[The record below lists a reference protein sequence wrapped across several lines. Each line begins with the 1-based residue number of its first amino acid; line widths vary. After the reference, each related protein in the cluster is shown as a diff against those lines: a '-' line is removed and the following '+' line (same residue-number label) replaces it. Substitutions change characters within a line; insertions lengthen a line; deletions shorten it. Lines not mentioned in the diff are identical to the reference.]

1 MMHTCC
7 FGLLTRIF
15 CLFFWGLAA
24 LHCSLEAQPAKVNKQ
39 ACEPTRNKQAERMFA
54 QVEKQKEEGFKRK
67 MLREILEVEPD
78 YYEVLYLL
86 GRKTYAVKQHDE
98 ALRCFTRVAEL
109 CAQYSPYTYYFIGK
123 VQLERDRPA
132 EALVAFKKFMAFE
145 DGISDKEYEEV
156 KMLMPGLAND
166 ASLMGN
172 PVPFDPMPVM
182 DVCSKSDEYSASLSP
197 DNRYIYFT
205 RKSLVQSSGNDRPFG
220 GQPGMVELFMR
231 SGREKDRWAA
241 GEIMDRPFNQGSNN
255 GAAAITA
262 DNKRMYFVVCEGN
275 IADNCDLWFSEW
287 QGYRWSPLQSMGTVI
302 NSRHWDSHPT
312 ISYDGNTLIFASD
325 RPGGFGKA
333 DLYMSIRTKDGS
345 WSEPENLGPEINTS
359 ENEITPFIHTDSQTL
374 YFSSKGHKG
383 LGGYDIFYTRKS
395 DEGKW
400 SKPKNIGYP
409 INTRA
414 DELSFFVSLDG
425 KTGFFCTSQL
435 ITPEGKN
442 LGVGGYDLFSFN
454 LYEEARPDAI
464 LFIEG
469 QLSQTSGTPVG
480 GILEIREEGT
490 QKITHIEADSADGK
504 FVAVVSAKN
513 NHIISVNQEGLAF
526 TSARIV
532 TDSNLTGT
540 PMAYA
545 LQTEEI
551 KVGVGYRLNDVNFAT
566 NSSELG
572 RDALEI
578 IRDFAS
584 WLEKNPGVHVSI
596 EGHTDNIGQAD
607 ANLMLSKQRA
617 ESVYKS
623 LIEFGIMSS
632 RLLFKGF
639 GSTRPLA
646 SNATETGRF
655 KNRRTEFVILEK

>member
-287 QGYRWSPLQSMGTVI
+287 QGYRWSPLQAMGTVI